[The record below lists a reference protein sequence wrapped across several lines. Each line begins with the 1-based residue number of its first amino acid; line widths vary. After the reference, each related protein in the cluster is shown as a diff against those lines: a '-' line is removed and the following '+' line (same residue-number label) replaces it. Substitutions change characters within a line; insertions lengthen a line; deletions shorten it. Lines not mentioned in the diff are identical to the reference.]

1 MKARAVLFGPF
12 VGELCW
18 EFFRFAPHAIYLKRR
33 DPGLRIIVLT
43 RESRFDLYGQYADI
57 LIPLR
62 IKGEESMARDGYK
75 LLGYEEEF
83 YNTIVKYF
91 RTKFRKRYQILGHRY
106 PDIRLWRY
114 KTKWQLPRSQ
124 MDYDFKPRE
133 ANIEIAKNALG
144 AHTGIVDIMGTN
156 ARTDSDDFI
165 DSVDL
170 LSRIN
175 DKLNEYSS
183 SLGSF
188 IECVK
193 NVDYVVGNVKSDLSH
208 LAMLLGK
215 PLIHIS
221 KQVKPDYIKLINP
234 LDTPII
240 TATNI
245 EEGINIY
252 EDNF

>member
-1 MKARAVLFGPF
+1 MKARAILFGPF

-18 EFFRFAPHAIYLKRR
+18 EFFRFAPHVIYLKRR

-62 IKGEESMARDGYK
+62 IKDEESMGRDGYK
-75 LLGYEEEF
+75 LLGYEEEY

-91 RTKFRKRYQILGHRY
+91 RTKFRKRFQILGHIY

-133 ANIEIAKNALG
+133 ENIGIAKIALG
-144 AHTGIVDIMGTN
+144 AHTGIVDTMGTN
-156 ARTDSDDFI
+156 ARTDNDDFI
-165 DSVDL
+165 DSDDL

-175 DKLNEYSS
+175 GLVKENST
-183 SLGSF
+183 SLGVF

-193 NVDYVVGNVKSDLSH
+193 NVDYVVGNVKSDMSH
-208 LAMLLGK
+208 LALLLRT
-215 PLIHIS
+215 PLIHIA
-221 KQVKPDYIKLINP
+221 KPVKNDYIKLLNP
-234 LDTPII
+234 LNTPVI
-240 TATNI
+240 TAMNI
-245 EEGINIY
+245 EEGVNLY